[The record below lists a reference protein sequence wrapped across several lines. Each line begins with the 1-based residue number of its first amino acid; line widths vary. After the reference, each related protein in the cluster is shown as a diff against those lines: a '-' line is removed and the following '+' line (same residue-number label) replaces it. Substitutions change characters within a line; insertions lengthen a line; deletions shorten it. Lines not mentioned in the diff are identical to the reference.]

1 MDSRF
6 YLHLADQ
13 IDLLRDQIDLL
24 VASKNTMQTRQ
35 DAILA
40 MLKHMNFG
48 TPLLTIHGA
57 NKDNLLTTVA
67 MTYLIAGKPYNMA
80 ATAEITTLAATA
92 QAVLTKCWYLV
103 QVAADG
109 TTFSFVKG
117 VDVLTA
123 VGDAAI
129 PEMEADVALVGAV
142 HVQCENAATFTLGTT
157 AFDAADVTA
166 AYFNAGSVTAL
177 AALGS
182 LGGAVMGDLE
192 RIT

>member
-6 YLHLADQ
+6 YLHLADE
-13 IDLLRDQIDLL
+13 IDSLRAEIDLL
-24 VASKNTMQTRQ
+24 VASKNTMQARS
-35 DAILA
+35 DAMLA

-123 VGDAAI
+123 SGDAAI

-157 AFDAADVTA
+157 AFDAADVTS

-177 AALGS
+177 AAMSS
-182 LGGAVMGDLE
+182 LGGAVMGNMD